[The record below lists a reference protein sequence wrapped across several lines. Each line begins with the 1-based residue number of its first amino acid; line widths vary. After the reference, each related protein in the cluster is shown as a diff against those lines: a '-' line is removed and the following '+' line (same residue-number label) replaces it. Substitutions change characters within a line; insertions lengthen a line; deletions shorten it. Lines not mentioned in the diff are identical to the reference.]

1 MIKSVGI
8 MGREYGRVLT
18 DTKFKA
24 LCKLMVR
31 QHCTVSMEKQHSRQ
45 TLEDENGL
53 QRLRF
58 KRERERMQTVP
69 LMLSAGLPCWKVNV
83 KNLGQL

>member
-31 QHCTVSMEKQHSRQ
+31 QHCTVSMEK
-45 TLEDENGL
+45 
-53 QRLRF
+53 
-58 KRERERMQTVP
+58 
-69 LMLSAGLPCWKVNV
+69 
-83 KNLGQL
+83 